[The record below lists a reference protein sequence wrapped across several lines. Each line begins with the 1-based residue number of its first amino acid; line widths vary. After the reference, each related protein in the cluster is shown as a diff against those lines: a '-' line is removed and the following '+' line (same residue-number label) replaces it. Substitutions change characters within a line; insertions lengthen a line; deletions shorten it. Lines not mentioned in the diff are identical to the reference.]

1 MKNKNLSKKTKKI
14 KSQSISKKFLFSLAT
29 VSVLSTCA
37 DAKINGGGCND
48 TTCGTVSSTQNTAI
62 TVSDKDNVKLTIES
76 GGSVI
81 TNGTS
86 VTFNNNSS
94 LQNFD
99 NQGTIQ
105 NNSSQEA
112 IKFHGATIDNFK
124 NSGLISGSWSG
135 LEINSGTNHIKTF
148 ENSGTIQSTG
158 KNTNGILL
166 KNGTIDNFTNEKNG
180 LISGKGDG
188 ILFENST
195 IKTLTN
201 SGTIEGKGV
210 GLKLFNNASNNT
222 IDTLKNTGTIKG
234 GAEGINMSKI
244 TITDF
249 SNDGVIQ
256 SENWSGVVLYEQ
268 STIENFTNKG
278 TIESKIKDNDKIGL
292 AGLYIQK
299 SHIKTFTNEGIISGN
314 NGVSLFAGTVDSF
327 INKGTIIGT
336 SSYKN
341 TAALSLQNLE
351 EDGQSLVKT
360 FTNEGLLKSESNGIA
375 IESGSKIETLNNKGT
390 IEAKLNGL
398 SFYIAPP
405 AGDLIEVGQINLE
418 SSSVIKAGNDGLHI
432 DGSDKD
438 IKVKGIDVKSG
449 ALLQGAR

>member
-1 MKNKNLSKKTKKI
+1 MKNKNLSKKTKNLNN
-14 KSQSISKKFLFSLAT
+14 QSISKKFLFSLAT
-29 VSVLSTCA
+29 VSVLSTYA
-37 DAKINGGGCND
+37 DAQISGAGCSGN
-48 TTCGTVSSTQNTAI
+48 CGTVSNAQTEKI
-62 TVSDKDNVKLTIES
+62 TVSEIGNITLTITS
-76 GGSVI
+76 SGSVKPSNDDFAI
-81 TNGTS
+81 EFQSG
-86 VTFNNNSS
+86 SS
-94 LQNFD
+94 LTNFK
-99 NQGTIQ
+99 NEGTIQ
-105 NNSSQEA
+105 GGGGKEA
-112 IKFHGATIDNFK
+112 IKFKGATIDNFI
-124 NSGLISGSWSG
+124 NSGTIDSKNWSG
-135 LEINSGTNHIKTF
+135 LEINNGTNYIKTF
-148 ENSGTIQSTG
+148 DNSGTINSS
-158 KNTNGILL
+158 KSNAILL
-166 KNGTIDNFTNEKNG
+166 KNGTIDNFTNKENG
-180 LISGKGDG
+180 LISGKDDG
-188 ILFENST
+188 IKFENST

-201 SGTIEGKGV
+201 SGIIEGKGV
-210 GLKLFNNASNNT
+210 GLRLTSDTNNNT
-222 IDTLKNTGTIKG
+222 INTLKNTGTIKG

-278 TIESKIKDNDKIGL
+278 TIESKIKNNDKIGL

-351 EDGQSLVKT
+351 EKGQSLVKT

-375 IESGSKIETLNNKGT
+375 IESGSKIETLINKGT
-390 IEAKLNGL
+390 IEAELNGL

-418 SSSVIKAGNDGLHI
+418 SSSIIKAGQDGLHI

-438 IKVKGIDVKSG
+438 IKV
-449 ALLQGAR
+449 

>member
-1 MKNKNLSKKTKKI
+1 MKNKNLSRKTRDLNNH
-14 KSQSISKKFLFSLAT
+14 SLSKKFLFSLAA
-29 VSVLSTCA
+29 VSVLSTYA
-37 DAKINGGGCND
+37 DAEISGAGCSGN
-48 TTCGTVSSTQNTAI
+48 CGTVSEEKTDKI
-62 TVSDKDNVKLTIES
+62 TVSGTNNTTLTITS
-76 GGSVI
+76 SGSVKPS
-81 TNGTS
+81 NG
-86 VTFNNNSS
+86 FAIEFMENSS
-94 LQNFD
+94 LKTFENK
-99 NQGTIQ
+99 GTLLGA
-105 NNSSQEA
+105 SEA
-112 IKFHGATIDNFK
+112 IKFKGATIDNFI
-124 NSGLISGSWSG
+124 NSGTIDSKNWSG
-135 LEINSGTNHIKTF
+135 LEINNGTNYIKTF
-148 ENSGTIQSTG
+148 DNSGTINSS
-158 KNTNGILL
+158 KSNAILL
-166 KNGTIDNFTNEKNG
+166 KNGTIDNFTNKENG
-180 LISGKGDG
+180 LISGKDDG
-188 ILFENST
+188 IKFENST

-201 SGTIEGKGV
+201 SGIIEGKGV
-210 GLKLFNNASNNT
+210 GLRLTSDTNNNT
-222 IDTLKNTGTIKG
+222 INTLKNTGTIKG

-278 TIESKIKDNDKIGL
+278 TIESKIKNNDKIGL

-299 SHIKTFTNEGIISGN
+299 SYIKTFTNEGIISGN

-351 EDGQSLVKT
+351 KDGQSLVKT

-418 SSSVIKAGNDGLHI
+418 EGSVIKAGNDGLHI